1 MNIDFT
7 PFFNKYEAL
16 VTMAEGVFERVKKEY
31 PDLVKCKIGC
41 CDCCN
46 ALFDI
51 TLIEAIYL
59 NYHFNKKFKGE
70 EKERLLEK
78 ANAADRKIYKIKRK
92 AHQDSRKG
100 VDENE
105 ILSEIALERVRCP
118 LLNEEDGCDLY
129 EFRPMTCRIYG
140 IPTSIGGRG
149 HTCGKSGFV
158 EGNKYPTVNIDT
170 IYKHLYDLSN
180 EFVKEIKSDHVKM
193 GDILVPVSMAMT
205 TNYDEECLGLIDK
218 QKSDSK
224 EGKSDG

>member
-16 VTMAEGVFERVKKEY
+16 VAMAEGVFERVKKEY
-31 PDLVKCKIGC
+31 PDLVNCKIGC

-70 EKERLLEK
+70 EKDRLLEK
-78 ANAADRKIYKIKRK
+78 ANNADRKIYKIKRK
-92 AHQDSRKG
+92 AHQDSQKG

-105 ILSEIALERVRCP
+105 ILSEMALERVRCP
-118 LLNEEDGCDLY
+118 LLNEEDRCDLY

-170 IYKHLYDLSN
+170 IYKHLYDISN
-180 EFVKEIKSDHVKM
+180 ELVKEIKSEHVKM
-193 GDILVPVSMAMT
+193 GDLLVPVSMAMI
-205 TNYDEECLGLIDK
+205 TNYDEEYLGLIDK

-224 EGKSDG
+224 QGRSDG